1 MGENQ
6 QPERVVQVGRAGCGQ
21 LSRRLTE
28 VVGELIG
35 VVGKIM
41 VEIVQAVAQ
50 SVSESAGK
58 VKPPEF
64 ACQRNRFFG
73 SRRPQC
79 DYGCGVLFFQQ
90 SKKIFLR
97 LFRFARIVQIEYS
110 VSVAVLPA
118 VPFFQRQIKRVLR
131 SQSGFG
137 VCAAERQRCA
147 DSNDGLFLR
156 PGLIQKQ
163 LPAAPEDGDKKD
175 KRDQAA
181 HGFNCPDKECFFCSF
196 QSHDAA
202 KRR

>member
-1 MGENQ
+1 
-6 QPERVVQVGRAGCGQ
+6 
-21 LSRRLTE
+21 
-28 VVGELIG
+28 
-35 VVGKIM
+35 M

-58 VKPPEF
+58 VKPPVF

-73 SRRPQC
+73 SRCPQC
-79 DYGCGVLFFQQ
+79 DYGRGVLFFQQ

-147 DSNDGLFLR
+147 DGNDGLFLR
-156 PGLIQKQ
+156 PGRYRNSCQPPQKTAIRRIKEIRRRMVLTVQ
-163 LPAAPEDGDKKD
+163 IKSAFFVVFNRMTQQNADDGSQ
-175 KRDQAA
+175 R
-181 HGFNCPDKECFFCSF
+181 HGN
-196 QSHDAA
+196 H
-202 KRR
+202 